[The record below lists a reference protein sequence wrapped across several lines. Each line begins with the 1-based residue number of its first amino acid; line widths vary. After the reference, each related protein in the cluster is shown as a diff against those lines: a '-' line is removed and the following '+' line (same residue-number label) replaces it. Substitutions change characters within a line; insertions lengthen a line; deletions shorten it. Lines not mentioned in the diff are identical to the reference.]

1 MNMSV
6 FYFNRFYANY
16 KKKLLDKV
24 FIFDIEGKPAFLRK
38 ALLVH
43 NVDFTLPVDWIAN
56 QQTSLTQK
64 KQP

>member
-1 MNMSV
+1 M
-6 FYFNRFYANY
+6 
-16 KKKLLDKV
+16 LDKV